1 MRSPRDAWN
10 KRFGPVHSWVYRVS
24 RGRLANRLGKAPVLL
39 LTTTGRRSGEPRT
52 KPLFYLADGDR
63 FVLVASNAGQ
73 DHHPSW
79 YQNLQT
85 KPEAE
90 VEVRGEKIPVVAR
103 EADPAEWDA
112 LWPRV
117 VAIFR
122 GYERY
127 RRKTKRPTIPLVI
140 LERR

>member
-10 KRFGPVHSWVYRVS
+10 KRFGRVHNWLYRVS
-24 RGRLANRLGKAPVLL
+24 KGRLANRLGKAPVLL

-79 YQNLQT
+79 YSNLLT
-85 KPEAE
+85 RPEAE
-90 VEVRGEKIPVVAR
+90 VEVGGRRVAVLAR
-103 EADPAEWDA
+103 EADDAEWEA
-112 LWPRV
+112 FWPRV
-117 VAIFR
+117 VGIFR
-122 GYERY
+122 GYEKY
-127 RRKTKRPTIPLVI
+127 RRKTSRRIPLVI
-140 LERR
+140 LEAR